1 VAQKIS
7 IRHEGNEA
15 IDDLLK
21 EISKVD
27 KRKEVVLK
35 LIDIYNEKIEEPGEG
50 KDPEVFKQKKEEL
63 VILQLNTDQEQHER
77 IQFRNCFPND
87 CHIIDTM
94 V

>member
-7 IRHEGNEA
+7 IRQEGNEA

-27 KRKEVVLK
+27 KRKEAVLK
-35 LIDIYNEKIEEPGEG
+35 LIDIYNERIEKSGEG
-50 KDPEVFKQKKEEL
+50 KDPEIFKQKKEDL

-77 IQFRNCFPND
+77 IQACNTLEFLL
-87 CHIIDTM
+87 
-94 V
+94 